1 MRVAIHNPHSEV
13 TEADSAYC
21 LRRVGLA
28 LRRFEQR
35 IKGVIVRLKDENG
48 PRGGVDKH
56 CLLVIAIAGVGELV
70 IDSAHSEIRA
80 AIDVASSRAKQS
92 VARRLG
98 RRHKRSPLRAVR

>member
-1 MRVAIHNPHSEV
+1 MRVAIRNRDSGV

-21 LRRVGLA
+21 LRRVRLA

-35 IKGVIVRLKDENG
+35 IERVIARLKDENG

-56 CLLVIAIAGVGELV
+56 CQLVIAIPGVGELV

-80 AIDVASSRAKQS
+80 AIDVASGRAKQS
-92 VARRLG
+92 VARHLG
-98 RRHKRSPLRAVR
+98 RRRGGSPLRVAT